1 MMAAL
6 NIGILANQLRKAG
19 EDAAAAASAD
29 SAASGGGAG
38 PSTSARGAR
47 RQASPPPEFHMG
59 LRERKPVDYKEKRLA
74 NERPRR
80 ALSFDPLPPRVI
92 PMPVLVD
99 RSRRTAAGTSAGGS
113 AAGGAAS
120 GAAASAAAGS
130 SSAAANVPRRKPFGD
145 WNLEFLTLC
154 AFMAAHP
161 QRAID
166 ALRRLVRDPLGP
178 NANRARAFARDPN
191 PSRART
197 NANLLRVAARRSHSC
212 IFPRRDAHADPL
224 PRPRRRR
231 SGCGRTGRSSS
242 SSR

>member
-6 NIGILANQLRKAG
+6 GIGILANQLRKAG

-99 RSRRTAAGTSAGGS
+99 RSRRTAAGASAGGS

-130 SSAAANVPRRKPFGD
+130 SSAAATVPRRKPFGD

-178 NANRARAFARDPN
+178 NARDPN

-212 IFPRRDAHADPL
+212 IFPPRDAHADPL

>member
-6 NIGILANQLRKAG
+6 NIGMLANQLRKAG

-130 SSAAANVPRRKPFGD
+130 SSAAATVPRRKPFGD

-154 AFMAAHP
+154 AFMVAHP

-212 IFPRRDAHADPL
+212 IFPPRDAHADPL

-231 SGCGRTGRSSS
+231 SGCRLTRRRNSST
-242 SSR
+242 R

>member
-6 NIGILANQLRKAG
+6 NIGVLANQLRKAG

-59 LRERKPVDYKEKRLA
+59 LRERKPVDYEEKRLA

-99 RSRRTAAGTSAGGS
+99 RSRRTAAGTSA
-113 AAGGAAS
+113 
-120 GAAASAAAGS
+120 AGS
-130 SSAAANVPRRKPFGD
+130 SSAAATVPRRKPFGD

-178 NANRARAFARDPN
+178 NANRARAFVRDPN

-212 IFPRRDAHADPL
+212 ISPPRDAHADPL

-242 SSR
+242 SIR